1 MKTNQLLEAFI
12 QVVREQDYVFS
23 QQAISSIPQLLE
35 QIEQLRHHTFDTV
48 ADIASLWYIQYP
60 DVRDAVLDAVFSQ
73 EREIDRVRRTPPA
86 NQEYMLENRSRVVR
100 EELEK
105 LHRRYNEQTPPNQT
119 NQTNNP

>member
-12 QVVREQDYVFS
+12 QVVRKQDYVFS
-23 QQAISSIPQLLE
+23 QEAISSIPQLLE
-35 QIEQLRHHTFDTV
+35 QIEQLPNHTFDTV
-48 ADIASLWYIQYP
+48 AEIARLWYIQYP
-60 DVRDAVLDAVFSQ
+60 DVRDAVLDA

-100 EELEK
+100 EELET

>member
-1 MKTNQLLEAFI
+1 MEPMETNQLLEAFI

-23 QQAISSIPQLLE
+23 QEAISSIPQLLE
-35 QIEQLRHHTFDTV
+35 QIEQLPNHTFDTV
-48 ADIASLWYIQYP
+48 AEIARLWYIQYP
-60 DVRDAVLDAVFSQ
+60 DVRDAVLSQ

-86 NQEYMLENRSRVVR
+86 NQEHMLENRSRVVR

-105 LHRRYNEQTPPNQT
+105 LQTRYNEQTPPNQT